1 MYYVQGL
8 TQEEIGIRLKYS
20 RTKITRLLAK
30 ARKVGIVEININSS
44 FRSCLDVEE
53 SMRNLF
59 DLEDIIIVPTGAT
72 AQETRDGVGK
82 ACAAFLE
89 QKLSDGET
97 VGCAWGRALF
107 SIGKSLRDLSFHD
120 ISVVQLVGGMNVGQQ
135 INPQEILRLIV
146 SKLNARAVWL
156 NTPAIVDTPEIKE
169 ALLSD
174 EGVKQ
179 VLVQGKSCDIALVGI
194 GDVTDDASLIA
205 AGALTAKEMREL
217 RKLGAV
223 GDIMSRFFNS
233 EGVPIQHS
241 ITDRVIS
248 VTLDGLKQVPLRI
261 GCTAGMEKSKTIL
274 GALRGG
280 YINVLVTD
288 EQSAQE
294 SVRLYNCTRGRKDT
308 RLDLRD
314 DELEEKVWQQE

>member
-1 MYYVQGL
+1 MDIPYAENSLLTRISWMYYVQGL

-30 ARKVGIVEININSS
+30 AREVGIVEINISS
-44 FRSCLDVEE
+44 AFRSCLDVEE

-59 DLEDIIIVPTGAT
+59 DLEEAIIVPTGASV
-72 AQETRDGVGK
+72 QETRDGVGK

-89 QKLSDGET
+89 QTLSDGET

-107 SIGKSLRDLSFHD
+107 SIGKSLRHLRLKD
-120 ISVVQLVGGMNVGQQ
+120 ISVVQLIGGLNVSQQ

-156 NTPAIVDTPEIKE
+156 NTPAIVDTPEIKK

-179 VLVQGKSCDIALVGI
+179 VLDHGKRCNIALVGI
-194 GDVTDDASLIA
+194 GDVTEDASLIA
-205 AGALTAKEMREL
+205 TGALTVREIGEL
-217 RKLGAV
+217 KKLGAV
-223 GDIMSRFFNS
+223 GDIMSRFFS
-233 EGVPIQHS
+233 IEGVPIQHS

-248 VTLDGLKQVPLRI
+248 VPLEDFQRVPLRI
-261 GCTAGMEKSKTIL
+261 GCTAGVDRCRSIL

-280 YINVLVTD
+280 YINALVTD
-288 EQSAQE
+288 EQTAQE
-294 SVRLYNCTRGRKDT
+294 VIRLYNKGNR
-308 RLDLRD
+308 
-314 DELEEKVWQQE
+314 